1 MIVSRRLL
9 SGFLVIA
16 LTMSVLHNATAAS
29 ASGNDGEDDG
39 GGGGTGGGSI
49 VDGGEGVTP
58 SPSLMDRVSGVVD
71 SVKMQAS
78 ETLDGAGAAAG
89 NAASVLS
96 RLQPSVTKPMSE
108 IGSGG
113 GGGMRI
119 TEKKLPSGD
128 NALGRLQETKGRTV
142 AAAKKVMDET
152 IHKLQSTV
160 SDIRRT
166 ISGDD
171 RDDVGG
177 DRRISNAMDSLLRA
191 VGTEG
196 KAMFEYASDVI
207 NETADR
213 AKAAVDKAQQQQKP
227 VRRPNQ

>member
-1 MIVSRRLL
+1 MIVSRHLL

-16 LTMSVLHNATAAS
+16 LIMSVLHNATATS
-29 ASGNDGEDDG
+29 ANGNDGEDDG
-39 GGGGTGGGSI
+39 GG
-49 VDGGEGVTP
+49 VAATP
-58 SPSLMDRVSGVVD
+58 SPTLIDRVSGVMD

-89 NAASVLS
+89 NAAYVLS
-96 RLQPSVTKPMSE
+96 RLQPSATKPMSE
-108 IGSGG
+108 IGGG
-113 GGGMRI
+113 GLRVS
-119 TEKKLPSGD
+119 EKKLPSGD

-142 AAAKKVMDET
+142 AAAKKVLDET

-166 ISGDD
+166 VSGDD
-171 RDDVGG
+171 RDDTGG
-177 DRRISNAMDSLLRA
+177 DRRISNALDSLLRA

-196 KAMFEYASDVI
+196 KAVFEYASDVI

-227 VRRPNQ
+227 PRRPDQ

>member
-1 MIVSRRLL
+1 MIASRRLL

-29 ASGNDGEDDG
+29 ASGNDDEG
-39 GGGGTGGGSI
+39 
-49 VDGGEGVTP
+49 VDGGVGGSVVDVGEAVTLA
-58 SPSLMDRVSGVVD
+58 PSLMDRVSGVMD

-89 NAASVLS
+89 KTVSVLS
-96 RLQPSVTKPMSE
+96 RLQPSVTKPVSE
-108 IGSGG
+108 VGG
-113 GGGMRI
+113 AAGGLHV

-128 NALGRLQETKGRTV
+128 HALGRLQETKGRTV

-166 ISGDD
+166 VSGDD

-177 DRRISNAMDSLLRA
+177 DRRISNALDSLLRA
-191 VGTEG
+191 VGSEG
-196 KAMFEYASDVI
+196 KAVFEYASDVI

-227 VRRPNQ
+227 QRRPNQQ

>member
-9 SGFLVIA
+9 SGFLMIA
-16 LTMSVLHNATAAS
+16 LTMSVLHNATVAS
-29 ASGNDGEDDG
+29 ASGNDGG
-39 GGGGTGGGSI
+39 GGAGGGSV

-58 SPSLMDRVSGVVD
+58 SPSLMDRVSGVMD

-96 RLQPSVTKPMSE
+96 RLQPSVTKPISE
-108 IGSGG
+108 IGG
-113 GGGMRI
+113 GGGIRI

-166 ISGDD
+166 VSGDD

-177 DRRISNAMDSLLRA
+177 DRRISNALDSLLRA

-196 KAMFEYASDVI
+196 KAVFEYASDVI

-227 VRRPNQ
+227 VRQPNQQ

>member
-1 MIVSRRLL
+1 MTV
-9 SGFLVIA
+9 
-16 LTMSVLHNATAAS
+16 AS

-39 GGGGTGGGSI
+39 GGGVSV

-58 SPSLMDRVSGVVD
+58 SPSLMDRVSGVMD

-78 ETLDGAGAAAG
+78 ETLDGAGAVAG
-89 NAASVLS
+89 NAATVLS
-96 RLQPSVTKPMSE
+96 RLQPSVTKPVSE
-108 IGSGG
+108 VGG
-113 GGGMRI
+113 GGGGLRI
-119 TEKKLPSGD
+119 TDKKLPSGD

-142 AAAKKVMDET
+142 AAAKKVMEET

-166 ISGDD
+166 VTGDD

-177 DRRISNAMDSLLRA
+177 DRRISNAVDSLLRA

-196 KAMFEYASDVI
+196 KAVFEYASDVI

-213 AKAAVDKAQQQQKP
+213 AKAAVERAQQQQKP
-227 VRRPNQ
+227 AQRLNQQ

>member
-1 MIVSRRLL
+1 
-9 SGFLVIA
+9 
-16 LTMSVLHNATAAS
+16 
-29 ASGNDGEDDG
+29 
-39 GGGGTGGGSI
+39 
-49 VDGGEGVTP
+49 
-58 SPSLMDRVSGVVD
+58 MDRVSGVMD

-89 NAASVLS
+89 NAATVLS

-108 IGSGG
+108 IGGG
-113 GGGMRI
+113 KRI
-119 TEKKLPSGD
+119 TEKKLPPGD

-166 ISGDD
+166 VSGDD

-177 DRRISNAMDSLLRA
+177 DRRISTALDSLLRA
-191 VGTEG
+191 VGSEG
-196 KAMFEYASDVI
+196 KAVFEYASDVI

-227 VRRPNQ
+227 VRRQNQQ

>member
-1 MIVSRRLL
+1 MIKYVYNGETISD
-9 SGFLVIA
+9 SK
-16 LTMSVLHNATAAS
+16 SQNA
-29 ASGNDGEDDG
+29 N
-39 GGGGTGGGSI
+39 I
-49 VDGGEGVTP
+49 V
-58 SPSLMDRVSGVVD
+58 MARRVSGVVD
-71 SVKMQAS
+71 SVKLQAS

-89 NAASVLS
+89 SAATVLS
-96 RLQPSVTKPMSE
+96 RLQPSVTKPMSDVG
-108 IGSGG
+108 GSGG
-113 GGGMRI
+113 LHV
-119 TEKKLPSGD
+119 TEKKLQPGD
-128 NALGRLQETKGRTV
+128 NALGRLQETRGRTV

-160 SDIRRT
+160 NDIRLT
-166 ISGDD
+166 ISGND

-196 KAMFEYASDVI
+196 KAVFEYASDVI

-227 VRRPNQ
+227 SRRPNQQ

>member
-1 MIVSRRLL
+1 MIASRRLL

-16 LTMSVLHNATAAS
+16 LTMSILQNATAAS
-29 ASGNDGEDDG
+29 ASGNYDEDG
-39 GGGGTGGGSI
+39 GISSRGVRGSV
-49 VDGGEGVTP
+49 VDGGEGVTS
-58 SPSLMDRVSGVVD
+58 SPSLMDRMSGVVD
-71 SVKMQAS
+71 SVKLQAS

-108 IGSGG
+108 FGGSGG
-113 GGGMRI
+113 LHV
-119 TEKKLPSGD
+119 TEKKLQSSD
-128 NALGRLQETKGRTV
+128 NALGRLQETRGRTV

-152 IHKLQSTV
+152 IQKLQSTV
-160 SDIRRT
+160 NDIRLT
-166 ISGDD
+166 ISGND

-196 KAMFEYASDVI
+196 KAVFEYASDVI

-227 VRRPNQ
+227 LRRPSQQ